1 MLKALPTTNAVACK
15 IEARA
20 ATVTRNA
27 PDVMTVR
34 WQLRA
39 HMGSPVSLVERGAW
53 RNVQR
58 RRLWWVAKC
67 SLHGA
72 N

>member
-1 MLKALPTTNAVACK
+1 MLKALPTTNVVARK

-39 HMGSPVSLVERGAW
+39 
-53 RNVQR
+53 
-58 RRLWWVAKC
+58 
-67 SLHGA
+67 
-72 N
+72 